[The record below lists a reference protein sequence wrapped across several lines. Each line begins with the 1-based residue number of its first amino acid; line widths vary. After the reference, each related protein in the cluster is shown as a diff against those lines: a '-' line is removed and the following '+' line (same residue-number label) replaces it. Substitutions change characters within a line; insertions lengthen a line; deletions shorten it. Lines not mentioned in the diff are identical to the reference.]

1 MQTSYKPKKIENI
14 LSEADELLNQLNSG
28 LIEDMEKA
36 RRTQIEIHA
45 NELKK
50 RRLEVQDKIEKDK
63 TSDPSSYGEGIHK
76 AIDDIVTAM
85 KALTRYLA

>member
-1 MQTSYKPKKIENI
+1 MRTTYEPQKMEKI

-28 LIEDMEKA
+28 LIEDMEET

-50 RRLEVQDKIEKDK
+50 RKLEILQKTEKGK
-63 TSDPSSYGEGIHK
+63 TTDYGSFGEGIHE
-76 AIDDIVTAM
+76 AIDDIVKAMTAL
-85 KALTRYLA
+85 KNFV